1 MPRKHLASLAREN
14 EAALKTRYARH
25 LAGHSHAQTLADLH
39 ATCEPVWTVSISATA
54 DRVYNFL
61 KTGTYY
67 NKYRSEAQN
76 AIPVFSP
83 DQEVVHGE
91 SPVNWAAFGPYLRKN
106 PHDAVFAWKR
116 EAFNR
121 FAQHEEHFAYGAYH
135 VRGEGASGYGEFQ
148 MIFSRN
154 KVLAMEGLSF
164 LQQDS
169 LKYCRQVIGGTATDW
184 EMDEAQLMDDLASA
198 KSVTVLMCLKMEES
212 TLEEGLDYCIGRICV
227 PDEYEYVEAQFEK
240 GYTREDVGRIVRPQL
255 NKAQLKVLT
264 RILTRDPRTLDDRLL
279 TAEERKV
286 KYYLLV
292 LGEANEN
299 QEI

>member
-25 LAGHSHAQTLADLH
+25 LAGHSHAQTLADLY

-54 DRVYNFL
+54 DRVHNFL
-61 KTGTYY
+61 KAGTYY
-67 NKYRSEAQN
+67 NKYHSEAQN
-76 AIPVFSP
+76 AISVFLP
-83 DQEVVHGE
+83 DEEVVHGE
-91 SPVNWAAFGPYLRKN
+91 SPVNWAEFGPYLRKN
-106 PHDAVFAWKR
+106 PQDAVFAWKR

-135 VRGEGASGYGEFQ
+135 VHGEGASGYGEFQ
-148 MIFSRN
+148 MIFSRD

-169 LKYCRQVIGGTATDW
+169 LKFCRQVADGGDTDW
-184 EMDEAQLMDDLASA
+184 EVDEAHLVDNLASA
-198 KSVTVLMCLKMEES
+198 NSVTELMCLKMEDAS
-212 TLEEGLDYCIGRICV
+212 LEEGLDFCIGRICV

-255 NKAQLKVLT
+255 NTAQLKVLT
-264 RILTRDPRTLDDRLL
+264 RILTRDPKTLEDRLL
-279 TAEERKV
+279 TAEERKI

-292 LGEANEN
+292 LGETNEN
-299 QEI
+299 PKI